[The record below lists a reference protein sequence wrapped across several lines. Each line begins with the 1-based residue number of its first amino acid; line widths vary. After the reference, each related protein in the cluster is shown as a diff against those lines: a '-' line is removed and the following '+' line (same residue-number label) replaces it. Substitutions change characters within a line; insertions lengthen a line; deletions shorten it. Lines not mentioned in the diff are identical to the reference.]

1 MHSRISSTWSH
12 RSREA
17 YQARTSSGTHA
28 DIHRAAPASL
38 MSGFAAFL
46 SDSEDESLHG
56 EAELAET
63 PWWDDAGLP
72 PPEWPAVTSLCSWE
86 SCRSLGRCRIGSW
99 RKQSIL
105 QHSSRLRDWRS
116 PSAMTVARCLTC
128 CPCRSRPTPRT
139 AGSCGPPS
147 HGSRGG
153 AGGGLGLARGG
164 GHPAAHHAAGA
175 GHARR
180 HGRGGAAPLAVGRSR
195 TCAEGAAAAAA

>member
-1 MHSRISSTWSH
+1 MLGCRH
-12 RSREA
+12 
-17 YQARTSSGTHA
+17 QSGQ
-28 DIHRAAPASL
+28 RR
-38 MSGFAAFL
+38 
-46 SDSEDESLHG
+46 
-56 EAELAET
+56 
-63 PWWDDAGLP
+63 
-72 PPEWPAVTSLCSWE
+72 SLCSWV
-86 SCRSLGRCRIGSW
+86 SSWTCRNLGRYRIGSW

-105 QHSSRLRDWRS
+105 RLSSRLRDWRS
-116 PSAMTVARCLTC
+116 PSSMTLPRCLLFKRGRSIMAG
-128 CPCRSRPTPRT
+128 CPGSAAAQLVRLVASAAA

-180 HGRGGAAPLAVGRSR
+180 HGRGGAAPLAVGTSR